1 MNQAKQLLKLTRITK
16 DGVRYYQ
23 PEGSQ
28 TLWPSVTTVIHGV
41 LSKPQLQAW
50 ERKNSLDTFKKR
62 IMNLQNLQKDDL
74 KVFAEKEL
82 DKVMSND
89 NFKNKYNYK
98 SDFLDF

>member
-1 MNQAKQLLKLTRITK
+1 MNQAKQILKLTRVMK

-23 PEGSQ
+23 PEGTQ
-28 TLWPSVTTVIHGV
+28 TFWPSVTTVIHGV

-82 DKVMSND
+82 DKVIIYM
-89 NFKNKYNYK
+89 NFKINYNY
-98 SDFLDF
+98 

>member
-1 MNQAKQLLKLTRITK
+1 MNTANKLLKLTRVMK

-23 PEGSQ
+23 PEGTQ

-50 ERKNSLDTFKKR
+50 ERKNSLDTFKKK
-62 IMNLQNLQKDDL
+62 IMNLQNLQGDDL

-82 DKVMSND
+82 DKVIFYT
-89 NFKNKYNYK
+89 NFKIKINAKRHF
-98 SDFLDF
+98 S